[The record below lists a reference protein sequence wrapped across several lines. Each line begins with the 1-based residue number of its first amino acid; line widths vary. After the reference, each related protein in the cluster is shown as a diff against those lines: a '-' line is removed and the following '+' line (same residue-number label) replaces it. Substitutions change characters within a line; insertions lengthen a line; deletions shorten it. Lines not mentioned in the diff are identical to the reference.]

1 VTPSDPEPLVRP
13 WQVLSSRELLD
24 RPPWLRVLAERVRLP
39 NGHEMDAFY
48 RIEMPDWAQVFAV
61 TDDGRVP
68 MVEHYK
74 HGPRAIS
81 LELPAGYLDPGEEPL
96 QAAQRE
102 LREEV
107 GVEAARWRL
116 LGRFFVDGNRGCGAT
131 YVFLAEEARRVADPQ
146 REASEIMALH
156 WLPLAEVRAG
166 WRAGRLRNLGTLAAV
181 GLALDAL
188 ESDHAADPPRPAG

>member
-1 VTPSDPEPLVRP
+1 MTPSDREPLVRP
-13 WQVLSSRELLD
+13 WEVLASRELLA

-39 NGHEMDAFY
+39 NGHELDAFY
-48 RIEMPDWAQVFAV
+48 RIEMPDWAQIFAM
-61 TDDGRVP
+61 TEDGRVP

-74 HGPRAIS
+74 HGPREIS

-107 GVEAARWRL
+107 GAEAARWRL
-116 LGRFFVDGNRGCGAT
+116 LGRFFVDGNRGCGAS
-131 YVFLAEEARRVADPQ
+131 YVFLAEGAHEVAAPQ
-146 REASEIMALH
+146 HEASEIMALH
-156 WLPLAEVRAG
+156 WLTLAEVRAA
-166 WRAGRLRNLGTLAAV
+166 WRAGRLHNLGTLGAV

-188 ESDHAADPPRPAG
+188 EGEHASDPPGPAG